1 MFVPLIA
8 AAVSLCLPV
17 QAQTKDA
24 PFTQE
29 ELKAAQ
35 QDPKKYILDE
45 SSIEITK
52 LDVVAGPM
60 DVPAGG
66 GDTGGGA
73 DPTVVLDQIINIG
86 KKIWAIIDANKPV
99 VDIKTQYAVALPSG
113 TVSAA
118 QLAGWKPPKG
128 VVYGLTAKNAYGIK
142 VIDIRYQ
149 VLRSYGGQYHGHGRY
164 LSGVTIQPLQVDV
177 LWGYK
182 FSLDATV
189 GDTSITNAGTDAEPI
204 AGMQPVVQWRIQ
216 TAIKDSTGRAGYYLQ
231 GDGLFQETG
240 GTTLRATAS
249 VRNALQRAAA
259 PPSGR

>member
-1 MFVPLIA
+1 MFVPLL
-8 AAVSLCLPV
+8 AAVVVLCPSAR
-17 QAQTKDA
+17 AQSA
-24 PFTQE
+24 PPQFSE
-29 ELKAAQ
+29 AELKAAQ
-35 QDPKKYILDE
+35 QDPKKYLLDE
-45 SSIEITK
+45 DSLTITK
-52 LDVVAGPM
+52 LDTVAGPL
-60 DVPAGG
+60 DVPTGG
-66 GDTGGGA
+66 GDAGGGA

-118 QLAGWKPPKG
+118 QLAGWKPPRG
-128 VVYGLTAKNAYGIK
+128 TVYGLTAKNLYGQK
-142 VIDIRYQ
+142 VIDVRYQ
-149 VLRSYGGQYHGHGRY
+149 VLRQYGGQYHGHGRY

-204 AGMQPVVQWRIQ
+204 AGMQPVVQWRVQ
-216 TAIKDSTGRAGYYLQ
+216 TSIKDSTGRAGYYLQ

-240 GTTLRATAS
+240 GTTLRAAAA
-249 VRNALQRAAA
+249 VKDALQRA
-259 PPSGR
+259 GGK